1 MIIHMGALVNM
12 FAFPLSL
19 LLSENLNPMSVQKGR
34 IYVTERPERELTLG
48 RSDIHG
54 DLKIT
59 KLLTF

>member
-1 MIIHMGALVNM
+1 MGALVNM

-34 IYVTERPERELTLG
+34 IYVTERPERDLTSG